1 MPDAPVFT
9 EADREVLDRLLARL
23 ARSADAVEQVLD
35 LVDRVADSGN
45 LGALTGVLESF
56 DENFSAA
63 TRPELMTMVANLMM
77 LAGLLGQV
85 RYEPLFHAAMR
96 VPATLDQ
103 AYERLRTRTRPMG
116 LGEMLRLVRSPE
128 MAGVLELVVA
138 VARALR
144 AEPKRPS

>member
-1 MPDAPVFT
+1 MPDAPVLT
-9 EADREVLDRLLARL
+9 EADRQALDRLLARL

-45 LGALTGVLESF
+45 LAALTGVLESF

-85 RYEPLFHAAMR
+85 RYEPFFHAAMR
-96 VPATLDQ
+96 VPATLDE
-103 AYERLRTRTRPMG
+103 AYERFRTRTRPMG
-116 LGEMLRLVRSPE
+116 VREMLRLLRSPE
-128 MAGVLELVVA
+128 LAGALELVVA

-144 AEPKRPS
+144 AEPGRAS